1 MSNCKN
7 GFEMFDGFIDLVVT
21 DEEILRIILYASD
34 PFF

>member
-7 GFEMFDGFIDLVVT
+7 GFELFDGFIVLIVT
-21 DEEILRIILYASD
+21 DIEVLKIILYASD

>member
-7 GFEMFDGFIDLVVT
+7 GFEMFDGFIVPIVT
-21 DEEILRIILYASD
+21 DEEVLKIILYGSD

>member
-7 GFEMFDGFIDLVVT
+7 GFEMFDGFIVLVVI
-21 DEEILRIILYASD
+21 DEELLKIILYASD